1 MRRPPQ
7 ACLGH
12 AASNT
17 AVAGQPDGDLAEQ
30 RGDRVLTI
38 ILDPAGRAT
47 AAALRTVHGLDPG
60 LRGDNLP
67 LDAGQELLAL
77 GQAQTQA
84 AQIGKGVGLGDP
96 HDIGAVFF
104 ALSSDADQP
113 HDPGHVAS
121 TSAGIQARKYLFRS
135 RTPNLAAVPSMA
147 VDITALYCCLD
158 DFCKVFA
165 DWEAHRLLPSEQARQ
180 RSGKLSRAEM
190 LFIVVLF
197 HLSPYK
203 NFKVFYLYG
212 IGGQYRACF
221 DELPH
226 YDRFVSLMP
235 RLFVPL
241 MVLLH
246 GLSGEQTGVYF
257 VDLTKL
263 AVCHNRRIH
272 RHKVFDGL
280 AARGKTS
287 MGWFYGLKLHFVINH
302 KGQIMALKITPGN
315 TADSTVL
322 EEMTRHLAGK
332 LYADKGY
339 IGRELFHKLWRR
351 GLHLITSIRRNMRN
365 YLMPLADKVMLRKRF
380 VIETVLD
387 TLKSEMGLEHSRH
400 RSVVNAMVHVLSC
413 LIAYAFRPG
422 KPSISLTK

>member
-1 MRRPPQ
+1 
-7 ACLGH
+7 
-12 AASNT
+12 
-17 AVAGQPDGDLAEQ
+17 
-30 RGDRVLTI
+30 
-38 ILDPAGRAT
+38 
-47 AAALRTVHGLDPG
+47 
-60 LRGDNLP
+60 
-67 LDAGQELLAL
+67 
-77 GQAQTQA
+77 
-84 AQIGKGVGLGDP
+84 
-96 HDIGAVFF
+96 
-104 ALSSDADQP
+104 
-113 HDPGHVAS
+113 
-121 TSAGIQARKYLFRS
+121 
-135 RTPNLAAVPSMA
+135 MA
-147 VDITALYCCLD
+147 IDITALYCCLD
-158 DFCKVFA
+158 DFCKAFE
-165 DWEAHRLLPSEQARQ
+165 DWEAHQLIPSPTARQ

-197 HLSPYK
+197 HLSP
-203 NFKVFYLYG
+203 FKHFKAFYLYG
-212 IGGQYRACF
+212 IGCQHRACF
-221 DELPH
+221 GDLPH

-246 GLSGEQTGVYF
+246 SLSGEQTGVYF
-257 VDLTKL
+257 ADSSKL

-322 EEMTRHLAGK
+322 DEMTRHLAGK

-365 YLMPLADKVMLRKRF
+365 YLMPLADKIMLRKRF

-387 TLKSEMGLEHSRH
+387 TLKSEMGVEHSRH

-413 LIAYAFRPG
+413 LVAYAFRPG
-422 KPSISLTK
+422 KPSISLTAREITAYP